1 MTDVSRSPTPAFGST
16 PRQEQARSST
26 TRNMVTPAP
35 GQQQDVAAVIGSKP
49 SLRARFA
56 RSQHGELTPARMPY
70 PGCKVLRSI
79 LAILLSVLCLL
90 AVGGAILVLLL
101 WQQERSAG
109 VLSSQLD
116 RTWEWFDVLRRT
128 ERVVVFA
135 VVPIATAWVALS
147 TVNVF
152 RATGKRRS
160 PIVAAASLPLGLLG
174 VWAAGARVVAESDD
188 VAGKASGFV
197 LQAVFLAIPLLA
209 LERVAHAGDARHGPL
224 RASYLISLVYLAH
237 LQFLGALSTVEQSTA
252 AEDWGRLASYLL
264 IGGLL
269 QVLGALA
276 INEAARAIEDG
287 TENRFQ
293 LRQRFSESLLAQVGL
308 T

>member
-1 MTDVSRSPTPAFGST
+1 MTDVSQSPTPAFGST
-16 PRQEQARSST
+16 PRQDQARSSI
-26 TRNMVTPAP
+26 TRNTVTPAP
-35 GQQQDVAAVIGSKP
+35 GQQQEVAAVIGSKP

-101 WQQERSAG
+101 WQQDRASG

-128 ERVVVFA
+128 ERA
-135 VVPIATAWVALS
+135 VAFVAVPIATAWIVLS

-152 RATGKRRS
+152 RATGKRRG
-160 PIVAAASLPLGLLG
+160 PIAAAASLPFGLLG
-174 VWAAGARVVAESDD
+174 VWAAGARIVAESDD
-188 VAGKASGFV
+188 VVGKASGFV

-209 LERVAHAGDARHGPL
+209 LERVAEAGDARHGPL
-224 RASYLISLVYLAH
+224 RASYVISLVYLAH
-237 LQFLGALSTVEQSTA
+237 LQFLGGLSTVDQTTA
-252 AEDWGRLASYLL
+252 ADDWGRLASYLL
-264 IGGLL
+264 IGGLI

-276 INEAARAIEDG
+276 INEAARAIEEG
-287 TENRFQ
+287 TQNRFE
-293 LRQRFSESLLAQVGL
+293 LRQRFGESLLAQAGL
-308 T
+308 N